1 MVVRRRRAAV
11 VTLLLSVASCGGPRT
26 VAEDRGRVLVG
37 DVATS
42 GASTFVWLSG
52 GAEIAYVSTASQLV
66 GVRVAD
72 GLRRQLDDARP
83 YSAAGLTASSDGSAL
98 YFIAYDP
105 AAAVSRFT
113 LREALA
119 HKDVPVGEVTPTS
132 PSVSAD
138 GRRVVY
144 WAAGSAS
151 VLDASGVSFSVP
163 TCTGWPVP
171 PVFSPAG
178 DQLLCAG
185 ESASIFTLADGSLRA
200 LPDTDSSAWRA
211 LRWNGTS
218 PQAVTL
224 SPESVYVTDAAS
236 AQRRAVYT
244 PDQGLL
250 DLGLGEAA
258 LSKDGRFVAFWE
270 TECLH
275 AESLLSC
282 QPGQNEAR
290 LRIVEVA
297 SGRAKTVAS
306 GAAGPGPV
314 AFSDDGTLIAYVF
327 QAGQGELYVRAV
339 P

>member
-1 MVVRRRRAAV
+1 MALNCRRAAV
-11 VTLLLSVASCGGPRT
+11 VALLLSVASCGGPRT
-26 VAEDRGRVLVG
+26 VVEDRGRVLVG

-42 GASTFVWLSG
+42 GASTFAWLSG
-52 GAEIAYVSTASQLV
+52 RAEVAYVSTASQLV
-66 GVRVAD
+66 GVRIAD
-72 GLRRQLDDARP
+72 GVRRQLDDATP
-83 YSAAGLTASSDGSAL
+83 YFAAGLTASPDGSAL

-105 AAAVSRFT
+105 AAAPRFT
-113 LREALA
+113 LREAFA
-119 HKDVPVGEVTPTS
+119 HKDVPVGEVTPAS
-132 PSVSAD
+132 PSISPD
-138 GRRVVY
+138 GRRVLY
-144 WAAGSAS
+144 WAAGAAS

-171 PVFSPAG
+171 PVFSPSG

-185 ESASIFTLADGSLRA
+185 ESASVFTLADGSLRA

-218 PQAVTL
+218 AQAVAL
-224 SPESVYVTDAAS
+224 SPGSVYLTDAAS
-236 AQRRAVYT
+236 AQRRALYT

-250 DLGLGEAA
+250 DSGLGEAA
-258 LSKDGRFVAFWE
+258 LSKDGRVVAFWE

-275 AESLLSC
+275 AKSILSC
-282 QPGQNEAR
+282 EAGQDEAR

-327 QAGQGELYVRAV
+327 QAGQGALYVRAV